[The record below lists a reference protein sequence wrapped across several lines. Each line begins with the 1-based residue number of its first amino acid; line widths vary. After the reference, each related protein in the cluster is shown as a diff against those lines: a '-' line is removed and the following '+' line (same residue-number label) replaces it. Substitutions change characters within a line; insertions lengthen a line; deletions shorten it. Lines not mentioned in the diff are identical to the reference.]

1 VEIDIIES
9 PERLIVALI
18 GDLDSCAAQEL
29 DAQLEALLPR
39 IGEELT
45 VDLGQL
51 SYLNSTGIRSFIRLE
66 KLLAPAGKRFVF
78 TNANARLR
86 RIFQYCGLESYFTFL
101 DGDASAAPAE
111 IATKGALA

>member
-1 VEIDIIES
+1 VKIEIAEA
-9 PERLIVALI
+9 PERLTVALI

-29 DAQLEALLPR
+29 DAQFENLVPLVPA
-39 IGEELT
+39 ELT

-78 TNANARLR
+78 INATPRLR
-86 RIFQYCGLESYFTFL
+86 RIFQYCGLDTYFRFI
-101 DGDASAAPAE
+101 DADPTDLAA
-111 IATKGALA
+111 KGARA

>member
-1 VEIDIIES
+1 VKIDIFES
-9 PERLIVALI
+9 PERLTVALI

-29 DAQLEALLPR
+29 DAQLEDIVPR
-39 IGEELT
+39 VPDELT

-66 KLLAPAGKRFVF
+66 KLLAPHGKRFVF
-78 TNANARLR
+78 VNATSRLR

-101 DGDASAAPAE
+101 EEAAPAE
-111 IATKGALA
+111 LATKGA